1 MRNKRTFVTDK
12 KIDTDCLQNKAK
24 EMAYTSVGI
33 GILAFQKA
41 QVRRREL
48 AEEID
53 KEFPHAKAF
62 VLKQVETT
70 ISNVAMVM
78 TSLINSCN
86 DAQATK

>member
-1 MRNKRTFVTDK
+1 
-12 KIDTDCLQNKAK
+12 
-24 EMAYTSVGI
+24 MAYTSVGI
-33 GILAFQKA
+33 GILAFQKV

-78 TSLINSCN
+78 TSLINSRN

>member
-1 MRNKRTFVTDK
+1 MTDK
-12 KIDTDCLQNKAK
+12 KIDTDCLQNKTK

-78 TSLINSCN
+78 TSLINSRN

>member
-1 MRNKRTFVTDK
+1 MTDN
-12 KIDTDCLQNKAK
+12 KIDIDCLKMKAK
-24 EMAYTSVGI
+24 ELAFTSVGV

-62 VLKQVETT
+62 VVKQVETT
-70 ISNVAMVM
+70 IGNAAMVL
-78 TSLINSCN
+78 TSLINSRRN
-86 DAQATK
+86 AQASK

>member
-1 MRNKRTFVTDK
+1 MTDK
-12 KIDTDCLQNKAK
+12 KIDTDCLQKQVK
-24 EMAYTSVGI
+24 ELAYTSVGI
-33 GILAFQKA
+33 SIIAFQKA

-62 VLKQVETT
+62 VVKQVETT

-78 TSLINSCN
+78 TSLINSRN
-86 DAQATK
+86 DAQASE

>member
-1 MRNKRTFVTDK
+1 MTDK
-12 KIDTDCLQNKAK
+12 DIDLDCLKMKAK
-24 EMAYTSVGI
+24 DLAYTSVGI

-62 VLKQVETT
+62 VVKQVETT
-70 ISNVAMVM
+70 ISNVAMVL
-78 TSLINSCN
+78 TSLINSSN
-86 DAQATK
+86 DAQASK

>member
-1 MRNKRTFVTDK
+1 MTDK
-12 KIDTDCLQNKAK
+12 DIDLDCLKMKAK
-24 EMAYTSVGI
+24 DLAYTSVGI

-62 VLKQVETT
+62 VVKQVETT
-70 ISNVAMVM
+70 ISNVAMVL
-78 TSLINSCN
+78 TSLINSNN
-86 DAQATK
+86 DAQASK